1 MGIAI
6 PKKHTPLRMKLKFSG
21 IVRSMVWPAG
31 TPKGSEKC
39 VIRFVAKKTFKGSF
53 IIDDSRWET
62 IGEEDCHE
70 ESFIP

>member
-21 IVRSMVWPAG
+21 IVRLKVWPAG

-39 VIRFVAKKTFKGSF
+39 VIGFVAKKAFKWSF
-53 IIDDSRWET
+53 IIHDSGWET
-62 IGEEDCHE
+62 IDEEDCRE